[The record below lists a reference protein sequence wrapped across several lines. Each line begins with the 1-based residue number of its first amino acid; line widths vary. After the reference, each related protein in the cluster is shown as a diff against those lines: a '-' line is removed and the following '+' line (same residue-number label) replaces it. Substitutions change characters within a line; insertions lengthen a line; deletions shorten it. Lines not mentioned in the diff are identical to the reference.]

1 MKDKSVKE
9 IKEIVENLNEDQYGE
24 YIDILNEDSR
34 KSVQNIAK
42 SLSKKLDKI
51 KKEEERLEFIN
62 TFENEGYANGY
73 LYIGGVDE
81 AGRGPLAGPV
91 VASVVVFEKGTK
103 IPYINDSKKLSEAKR
118 EELFDIIKEQALD
131 YGIGIVD
138 NEEIDEYNILN
149 GVIFMDLS
157 QLGESAQYMVPLII
171 LFCMCIGYVIKTS
184 LDFIENKYIPLIMV
198 SIGIGLN
205 IWINKQV
212 TAEIVVA
219 GALSGLASIGTH
231 QTCKSLNH
239 SKKDQENNK
248 DDNKDE

>member
-1 MKDKSVKE
+1 MFFYLNYDSLKLILSNFNKNIVKY
-9 IKEIVENLNEDQYGE
+9 QW
-24 YIDILNEDSR
+24 
-34 KSVQNIAK
+34 
-42 SLSKKLDKI
+42 KI
-51 KKEEERLEFIN
+51 ESISYK
-62 TFENEGYANGY
+62 Y
-73 LYIGGVDE
+73 
-81 AGRGPLAGPV
+81 
-91 VASVVVFEKGTK
+91 
-103 IPYINDSKKLSEAKR
+103 
-118 EELFDIIKEQALD
+118 
-131 YGIGIVD
+131 
-138 NEEIDEYNILN
+138 EYNILN

-231 QTCKSLNH
+231 QTCKNLNH
-239 SKKDQENNK
+239 NKKDQENNK
-248 DDNKDE
+248 NDNKDE

>member
-1 MKDKSVKE
+1 
-9 IKEIVENLNEDQYGE
+9 
-24 YIDILNEDSR
+24 
-34 KSVQNIAK
+34 
-42 SLSKKLDKI
+42 
-51 KKEEERLEFIN
+51 
-62 TFENEGYANGY
+62 
-73 LYIGGVDE
+73 
-81 AGRGPLAGPV
+81 
-91 VASVVVFEKGTK
+91 
-103 IPYINDSKKLSEAKR
+103 
-118 EELFDIIKEQALD
+118 
-131 YGIGIVD
+131 
-138 NEEIDEYNILN
+138 
-149 GVIFMDLS
+149 MDLS

-231 QTCKSLNH
+231 QTRKSLNH

>member
-1 MKDKSVKE
+1 
-9 IKEIVENLNEDQYGE
+9 
-24 YIDILNEDSR
+24 
-34 KSVQNIAK
+34 
-42 SLSKKLDKI
+42 
-51 KKEEERLEFIN
+51 
-62 TFENEGYANGY
+62 
-73 LYIGGVDE
+73 
-81 AGRGPLAGPV
+81 
-91 VASVVVFEKGTK
+91 
-103 IPYINDSKKLSEAKR
+103 
-118 EELFDIIKEQALD
+118 
-131 YGIGIVD
+131 
-138 NEEIDEYNILN
+138 
-149 GVIFMDLS
+149 MDLS

-239 SKKDQENNK
+239 IKKDQENNQ

>member
-1 MKDKSVKE
+1 
-9 IKEIVENLNEDQYGE
+9 
-24 YIDILNEDSR
+24 
-34 KSVQNIAK
+34 
-42 SLSKKLDKI
+42 
-51 KKEEERLEFIN
+51 
-62 TFENEGYANGY
+62 
-73 LYIGGVDE
+73 
-81 AGRGPLAGPV
+81 
-91 VASVVVFEKGTK
+91 
-103 IPYINDSKKLSEAKR
+103 
-118 EELFDIIKEQALD
+118 
-131 YGIGIVD
+131 
-138 NEEIDEYNILN
+138 
-149 GVIFMDLS
+149 MDLS

-239 SKKDQENNK
+239 SKIDQENNK

>member
-1 MKDKSVKE
+1 
-9 IKEIVENLNEDQYGE
+9 
-24 YIDILNEDSR
+24 
-34 KSVQNIAK
+34 
-42 SLSKKLDKI
+42 
-51 KKEEERLEFIN
+51 
-62 TFENEGYANGY
+62 
-73 LYIGGVDE
+73 
-81 AGRGPLAGPV
+81 
-91 VASVVVFEKGTK
+91 
-103 IPYINDSKKLSEAKR
+103 
-118 EELFDIIKEQALD
+118 
-131 YGIGIVD
+131 
-138 NEEIDEYNILN
+138 
-149 GVIFMDLS
+149 MDLS

-231 QTCKSLNH
+231 QTCKNLNH

-248 DDNKDE
+248 NYNKDE